1 MLSREEVIK
10 IAKLSKLKFND
21 DEIEKFRSDLNSIF
35 EYVEMINEVNVEN
48 VEPLFNVL
56 EVVQEL
62 RDDNVLNTLDKKD
75 FLNNSKV
82 EDNDFIVV
90 PKIIE

>member
-21 DEIEKFRSDLNSIF
+21 DEIENFRNDLNKIF
-35 EYVEMINEVNVEN
+35 EYVEMINELDVEN
-48 VEPLFNVL
+48 VEPLFNVM
-56 EVVQEL
+56 EVTHKL
-62 RDDNVLNTLDKKD
+62 REDNVSNTLNKEE
-75 FLNNSKV
+75 FLNNSNIK
-82 EDNDFIVV
+82 DSDFIVV

>member
-1 MLSREEVIK
+1 MLSREEVMK